1 MLVNTKLHFAH
12 VTDIHLSERQHS
24 WGTIA
29 EIAPRLMRE
38 CIAHLNALADLDF
51 VLITGDVLD
60 IASPGEAKT
69 FLEIIASLNKPW
81 HFVPGNHD
89 GFIDPHYPDALK
101 PHQAV
106 ALLDPR
112 LADPPPVPQ
121 RAFWIRAVAPGVQ
134 LIALDTR
141 LADDWSGVVAQPQ
154 IDWLEKQLK
163 AHRGNRVIIATHH
176 PLHRLGPHNT
186 RGRLHKF
193 ICSNGANVEAVLD
206 RYPNVG
212 LVVSGHH
219 HANHLSL
226 VDHGN
231 VKRLRVVT
239 AALSGYPCSYRTI
252 RLAESGDG
260 WRIDIQTHSTADA
273 DILQSTFQLASTA
286 NISQE
291 FSPKDPTAWPTFCA
305 GRPEDLS
312 YSGLLP

>member
-1 MLVNTKLHFAH
+1 MPVNAKLHFAH
-12 VTDIHLSERQHS
+12 VTDIHLTEREHS

-29 EIAPRLMRE
+29 DLAPRLMRE
-38 CIAHLNALADLDF
+38 CIAHLNSLPDLDF

-60 IASPGEAKT
+60 IASPGEART
-69 FLEIIASLNKPW
+69 FLEIVAQLNKPW

-89 GFIDPHYPDALK
+89 GFIDPLNPTALK

-121 RAFWIRAVAPGVQ
+121 RAFWSRTVAPGVQ

-154 IDWLEKQLK
+154 IEWLDAQLQ
-163 AHRGNRVIIATHH
+163 AHRDDQVIIATHH
-176 PLHRLGPHNT
+176 PLRRLGPHNT

-193 ICSNGANVEAVLD
+193 ICSNGADVEAVLD

-219 HANHLSL
+219 HANHLRL
-226 VDHGN
+226 VERGE
-231 VKRLRVVT
+231 VKRLHVVT

-252 RLAESGDG
+252 QLAESGG
-260 WRIDIQTHSTADA
+260 SWRLDIQTHSTADA
-273 DILQSTFQLASTA
+273 DMLQSTHQLASTA
-286 NISQE
+286 AMAHDFDPN
-291 FSPKDPTAWPTFCA
+291 DPTAWPAFCA
-305 GRPEDLS
+305 GRSEDLS